1 MKLLNKKDIIL
12 VLGILLLAGVLFVVI
27 TILKQDGAEAV
38 IKVNGTIY
46 GTYQLAKNQTIRVD
60 TTYGHNTLII
70 QDGKIYMEDADCPGQ
85 DCVGEGKVTLQNR
98 EERVLWNMVICLP
111 HKLTAE
117 LLTREEAI
125 QMLKR

>member
-1 MKLLNKKDIIL
+1 MNLLNKKDIIL

-70 QDGKIYMEDADCPGQ
+70 QDGKIYMEDADCPDKYCISQ
-85 DCVGEGKVTLQNR
+85 GKINQSNQTIV
-98 EERVLWNMVICLP
+98 CLP
-111 HKLTAE
+111 HRLVVEITADY
-117 LLTREEAI
+117 TNNRDVDAVV
-125 QMLKR
+125 R